1 MPAEGLKVATDP
13 WWILI
18 SCQALNSLM
27 IREFKPQDAKLRI
40 TRMFVAHKKI
50 HVQNV
55 QRLYKREIYETL
67 QSEMKCLCA
76 RCLFR
81 TARRT
86 SAEQGD
92 CIRLGSCLSKGHPSR
107 VKDIWDILPLY
118 PGLGIFCASNAPIC
132 LILPHPWH
140 RSPWTFSAVE
150 HTNLPS
156 CPKLST
162 WILFLRGVAWQS
174 SPIANIVICF
184 IPIGRLPDTASNLSG
199 SDCMTMCNLM

>member
-1 MPAEGLKVATDP
+1 
-13 WWILI
+13 
-18 SCQALNSLM
+18 
-27 IREFKPQDAKLRI
+27 
-40 TRMFVAHKKI
+40 MFVAHKKI

-118 PGLGIFCASNAPIC
+118 PGLGIFVLQMRQFA
-132 LILPHPWH
+132 
-140 RSPWTFSAVE
+140 
-150 HTNLPS
+150 
-156 CPKLST
+156 
-162 WILFLRGVAWQS
+162 
-174 SPIANIVICF
+174 
-184 IPIGRLPDTASNLSG
+184 
-199 SDCMTMCNLM
+199 